1 MSQKKNCA
9 VCNSDENNREGVFIK
24 MTEMTKMTENPFY
37 TTYLWR
43 NSITE
48 GE

>member
-1 MSQKKNCA
+1 MSQKKHCA
-9 VCNSDENNREGVFIK
+9 VCNSVEKKRERVFIK

-37 TTYLWR
+37 TKYLWY